1 MTEQY
6 GYAAKVLTVDLS
18 SGSITDLP
26 TADYTDR
33 FLGGRGVAAKVYWS
47 EVSPDVEPFAPE
59 NRLLFMTGP
68 LAGFPGIAGSRW
80 TVCGKSPA
88 TIPEHFSYTNLGGS
102 WGAHLKFAGYDG
114 IVVKGKADRPVYLAI
129 QDGIAEIRDGSA
141 LWGKST
147 VETRE
152 ALKVGLGGSVRV
164 AACGPAGENMV
175 TFAGLMADNDA
186 SGSNGFGAVMGA
198 KNLKAIAVRG
208 SRKPA
213 PANPERLEELRRY
226 VRELKTGFSTLHDER
241 PTTDGQMKLDPCYGC
256 IGGSGCIRA
265 TREAKDGT
273 RHKFF
278 CGSAVYYHEW
288 AVRHYGEVNDVP
300 FLATV
305 LCDGYGLDA
314 YAVHTMTAWL
324 SRCYKAGILD
334 DESTGIPISKLGS
347 LEFIETLLKKIT
359 FREGFGEVLAQGLVK
374 AADSVGKGSQ
384 ELITDYVS
392 KAGRISAYC
401 PRMYPVSGLLYAMEP
416 TLAMHQLHEVG
427 IALFDWLNWANK
439 VEGSYLSS
447 EVFRNIARRFWG
459 GELAVDF
466 STYDGK
472 ALAATRIQDRACAKE
487 SLILCDVL
495 WPITQ
500 VRHSEDHVGDPGVES
515 RLLSAVTGAEVDEQ
529 GLYRIGERVFNLQRA
544 ILVREGHRGRESDV
558 LPEPFY
564 TKPLKFGTLNPECLA
579 PGKDG
584 EVISRKGAVVE
595 RDRFEQMKDE
605 YYPLRG
611 WDVATGLQTR
621 AKLEELGLGEVAEDL
636 EQRGLLAVS

>member
-1 MTEQY
+1 VEARETLK
-6 GYAAKVLTVDLS
+6 AKL
-18 SGSITDLP
+18 GS
-26 TADYTDR
+26 
-33 FLGGRGVAAKVYWS
+33 
-47 EVSPDVEPFAPE
+47 
-59 NRLLFMTGP
+59 
-68 LAGFPGIAGSRW
+68 
-80 TVCGKSPA
+80 
-88 TIPEHFSYTNLGGS
+88 
-102 WGAHLKFAGYDG
+102 
-114 IVVKGKADRPVYLAI
+114 
-129 QDGIAEIRDGSA
+129 
-141 LWGKST
+141 
-147 VETRE
+147 
-152 ALKVGLGGSVRV
+152 SVRV
-164 AACGPAGENMV
+164 AACGPAGENLV
-175 TFAGLMADNDA
+175 TFAGIIADNDA

-198 KNLKAIAVRG
+198 KKLKAIAVKG
-208 SRKPA
+208 SKKA
-213 PANPERLEELRRY
+213 TAADPEKLDDLRRY

-241 PTTDGQMKLDPCYGC
+241 PTTDTEMKPDPCYGC

-265 TREAKDGT
+265 TRATKDGK

-288 AVRHYGEVNDVP
+288 SVRHYGEVNEVP

-305 LCDGYGLDA
+305 LCDGYGLDV
-314 YAVHTMTAWL
+314 YPVHTIIAWL

-334 DESTGIPISKLGS
+334 DESIGIPISRLGS
-347 LEFIETLLKKIT
+347 LEFIETLLRKIT
-359 FREGFGEVLAQGLVK
+359 FKEGFGEILAQGLVK
-374 AADSVGKGSQ
+374 AADSVGQGSQ

-392 KAGRISAYC
+392 KAGRITAYC
-401 PRMYPVSGLLYAMEP
+401 PRMYPVSCLLYAMEP
-416 TLAMHQLHEVG
+416 TLPMNQLHEVG

-447 EVFRNIARRFWG
+447 EAFRKIAGRFWG

-472 ALAATRIQDRACAKE
+472 ALATTKIQDRAYAKE

-500 VRHSEDHVGDPGVES
+500 VRHSDDHVGDPGVES
-515 RLLSAVTGAEVDEQ
+515 RLLSAVTGRDIDEQ

-544 ILVREGHRGRESDV
+544 IHVREGHRGREDDV

-584 EVISRKGAVVE
+584 EIISRKGAVVE
-595 RDRFEQMKDE
+595 RERFEEMKDE

-611 WDVATGLQTR
+611 WDVTTGLQTR
-621 AKLEELGLGEVAEDL
+621 RKLEELGLDEVAKDL
-636 EQRGLLAVS
+636 EQRKLLAVS